1 MSSLELKTEN
11 EELQK
16 FIDNYNNEEYEEYL
30 DNFKKTLEDRKKCSK
45 SKKCAF
51 KFTVNQSNIIKK
63 KDDKIIYNISLPKY
77 LMVDDRLIEIRG
89 RLQELDKEIRYLQNI
104 ISLEGDKKIVEE
116 YKIYRKEFLE
126 LEKEEKLLVDYLQK
140 VNNEDEKEKRKLELE
155 NKLKVLQ
162 KEKLV
167 LYQQIVILNS
177 QKENAKFSESEYQ
190 KKIKQYLENKEIEM
204 IKTELQN
211 LERYF
216 LKTDKLFFNT
226 SRDKNIGT
234 VNFMIE
240 KMPSIKKK
248 ITKKITISI
257 KKKSSIASK

>member
-1 MSSLELKTEN
+1 
-11 EELQK
+11 
-16 FIDNYNNEEYEEYL
+16 
-30 DNFKKTLEDRKKCSK
+30 
-45 SKKCAF
+45 
-51 KFTVNQSNIIKK
+51 
-63 KDDKIIYNISLPKY
+63 
-77 LMVDDRLIEIRG
+77 MVDNRLIEIRG

-177 QKENAKFSESEYQ
+177 QKEK
-190 KKIKQYLENKEIEM
+190 
-204 IKTELQN
+204 
-211 LERYF
+211 R
-216 LKTDKLFFNT
+216 
-226 SRDKNIGT
+226 
-234 VNFMIE
+234 
-240 KMPSIKKK
+240 
-248 ITKKITISI
+248 
-257 KKKSSIASK
+257 